1 MSICLDDLDRFGVPL
16 RKSFLPES
24 DLVDLIHLHGMTVAQ
39 ASERKKTGDLPEDIL
54 FVWGNYDELVRLRI
68 DDAERYDC

>member
-24 DLVDLIHLHGMTVAQ
+24 DLVVVA
-39 ASERKKTGDLPEDIL
+39 RMLPLPSCD
-54 FVWGNYDELVRLRI
+54 
-68 DDAERYDC
+68 